1 MNFLYVKKLIFSAAV
16 VAASVFGVYTA
27 NQNNEKANL
36 SALQLENVEILAEG
50 ENNAGGRRN
59 CRWNF
64 KKQKCKRNGTHG
76 ICTCGS
82 R

>member
-1 MNFLYVKKLIFSAAV
+1 MRRLLLTFAIASV
-16 VAASVFGVYTA
+16 SVFGVYTA
-27 NQNNEKANL
+27 NQNNAKANL
-36 SALQLENVEILAEG
+36 SALQLENLELLAEG
-50 ENNAGGRRN
+50 ENNAGGGRI